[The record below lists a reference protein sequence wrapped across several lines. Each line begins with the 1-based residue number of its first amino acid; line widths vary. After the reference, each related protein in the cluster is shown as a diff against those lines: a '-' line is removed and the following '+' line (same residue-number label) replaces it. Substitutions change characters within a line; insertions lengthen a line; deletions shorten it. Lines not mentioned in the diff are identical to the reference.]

1 MKKNKKAETLTW
13 ILVSVLILA
22 MTIVGITYI
31 AMTQKQ
37 SNSSFEK
44 NIEEN
49 ILKKNMENIIKN
61 ISLKNISWNKFYLS
75 NDWNNINIETNS
87 SFSKK
92 NLSLENPDLND
103 LSDKFNVEINKLSN
117 IEWIEI
123 TEIAV
128 KKSN

>member
-44 NIEEN
+44 NIEES

-92 NLSLENPDLND
+92 NLSLENPDLNY

-117 IEWIEI
+117 IEWIEV